1 MEIGHEELITILNER
16 DKHEKMK
23 EDIRI
28 MKSSDE
34 LNKEKGKK
42 TKKTELLVKTLKMH
56 ETKKILYF

>member
-1 MEIGHEELITILNER
+1 
-16 DKHEKMK
+16 MK

-42 TKKTELLVKTLKMH
+42 FKKTELLVKTLKMH

>member
-34 LNKEKGKK
+34 LNKEKDKK
-42 TKKTELLVKTLKMH
+42 FKKTELLVKTLKMH
-56 ETKKILYF
+56 EIKKILYF

>member
-1 MEIGHEELITILNER
+1 MEIGHEKLITILNEK

-23 EDIRI
+23 EHIRT

-42 TKKTELLVKTLKMH
+42 IKTTELLRKTLKMH
-56 ETKKILYF
+56 EIKKILYF

>member
-34 LNKEKGKK
+34 LNKEKDK
-42 TKKTELLVKTLKMH
+42 TFKKTELLVKTLKMN
-56 ETKKILYF
+56 EIKKIIYF

>member
-42 TKKTELLVKTLKMH
+42 FKTRELLVKSLKMH
-56 ETKKILYF
+56 EIKKILYF

>member
-1 MEIGHEELITILNER
+1 
-16 DKHEKMK
+16 MK

>member
-42 TKKTELLVKTLKMH
+42 FKKTELLVKTLKMH

>member
-42 TKKTELLVKTLKMH
+42 IKKTELLVKTLKMH
-56 ETKKILYF
+56 EIKKILYI